1 MAKYVPTGRPRG
13 RPKGTTV
20 EAGAINPHAT
30 RATNASTRTKAKS
43 RIAIRN
49 VIDPDELRFCQIFLA
64 FGEKDR
70 TEAYRRAF
78 RRKNHKGEWIDIPR
92 AAELTAD
99 ELRAAPLLNANTAN
113 ERSKALLKIK
123 HIQDTLEELKGSP
136 ADHARQTLVDNILFG
151 SSTEK
156 KDAIKQIFADE
167 DKLGFRDANV
177 KWAEIMC
184 DAGAEV
190 VVPLGIVQRSLVCTH
205 CGEASTVDVDLAL
218 EVPLLGLFPQHEN
231 SPADAPN

>member
-1 MAKYVPTGRPRG
+1 MPYVPTGRPRG

-20 EAGAINPHAT
+20 ANGATSPHGPN
-30 RATNASTRTKAKS
+30 RAPNKTRTQAKS

-49 VIDPDELRFCQIFLA
+49 VIDPDELRFCQIYLA

-78 RRKNHKGEWIDIPR
+78 RRKNHRGEWIDVPR
-92 AAELTAD
+92 NAELTPE
-99 ELRAAPLLNANTAN
+99 ELRSAPLLNSQTAN

-151 SSTEK
+151 TSTEK

-167 DKLGFRDANV
+167 DKLGFKDASE

-190 VVPLGIVQRSLVCTH
+190 VIPLGIVHRSVTCTH
-205 CGEASTVDVDLAL
+205 CGEESQVELDLAV
-218 EVPLLGLFPQHEN
+218 EVPLSGLFPQHSHN
-231 SPADAPN
+231 STDAPN